1 MEKETLYVL
10 SQLEMQNAQIDLIFQ
25 QSGIERL
32 NACLAELERLKDK
45 KYERLLVWEADP
57 SIKRSEANWQFFWIL
72 IAVISLYLAGKYL
85 R

>member
-10 SQLEMQNAQIDLIFQ
+10 SQLELQNTQIDLIFQ
-25 QSGIERL
+25 QNGTERL
-32 NACLAELERLKDK
+32 NACLTELERLKDK

-57 SIKRSEANWQFFWIL
+57 SIKRSEANQQFLWIL
-72 IAVISLYLAGKYL
+72 FAIITLYLAGKYL